1 MDLLRFEDKD
11 VGTIY
16 LDGRLVFCL
25 CGDPHSLCEST
36 KVVAYN
42 GSATVAQLDIAADV
56 DELAQAIERAVPGA
70 RIHRITV

>member
-11 VGTIY
+11 VGAIY
-16 LDGRLVFCL
+16 LDGRMVFCL
-25 CGDPHSLCEST
+25 CGTPNAPDNT
-36 KVVAYN
+36 KLVAYN
-42 GSATVAQLDIAADV
+42 GPVAVSQLDIAADV